1 MSKLFV
7 ITKTRSM
14 CAAPHQKRLSDIILL
29 SHFQKVLLTLKA
41 CSRPAASSKAW
52 QKIVLNCRSVFSTLS
67 WNSMKSASNSYK
79 EASFVSAMS
88 TFSVCVAFCWR
99 CCPLTTL
106 LTSRQSYGFSEN
118 VLYVSKNSSCK
129 NWTLWLRDFPRIP
142 PNSTFSNFII
152 STTVSRR
159 V

>member
-1 MSKLFV
+1 MSKHFV
-7 ITKTRSM
+7 ITKTRNM

-29 SHFQKVLLTLKA
+29 SQFQKVLLTLNA

-52 QKIVLNCRSVFSTLS
+52 QKIVLNCRSVFSTMS
-67 WNSMKSASNSYK
+67 WNSVKSVSNSYK
-79 EASFVSAMS
+79 EASFVKATSNVRV
-88 TFSVCVAFCWR
+88 SVVFCWR
-99 CCPLTTL
+99 RCPLTTL
-106 LTSRQSYGFSEN
+106 LTSRQSYGFSEKL
-118 VLYVSKNSSCK
+118 LYVSKKSSCK
-129 NWTLWLRDFPRIP
+129 RWTRWLRDFPKIP